1 MRDAIDRTERELA
14 SLLARALNAPWQW
27 QVAGLAFALLVTL
40 VVTVKRVAAGWL
52 VLPVLGAAIYWAWV
66 RFRGY

>member
-27 QVAGLAFALLVTL
+27 QVAGAAVASLVLLVMTRRRIAL
-40 VVTVKRVAAGWL
+40 GWIFF
-52 VLPVLGAAIYWAWV
+52 PVLAAEPRSAIS
-66 RFRGY
+66 

>member
-1 MRDAIDRTERELA
+1 MGDAIAGALDEFAKLIT
-14 SLLARALNAPWQW
+14 RALNAPWQW
-27 QVAGLAFALLVTL
+27 QVAGLAFVLLVTL